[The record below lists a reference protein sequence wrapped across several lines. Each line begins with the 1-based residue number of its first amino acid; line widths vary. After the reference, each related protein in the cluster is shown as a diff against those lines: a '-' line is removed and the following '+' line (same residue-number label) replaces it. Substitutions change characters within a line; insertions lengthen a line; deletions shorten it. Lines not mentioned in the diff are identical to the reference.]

1 MTASLIICVRTKH
14 FHYEAIL
21 TVVNYQITCKV
32 IRYGAISK
40 GDFVNF
46 HHPTS
51 ISTLYQR
58 GITNNMGIK
67 VQSRLPSFIKNAA
80 DDSKTLENLLKKFLY
95 SNLFYALDEYLNSSS
110 T

>member
-1 MTASLIICVRTKH
+1 MCVCTKH
-14 FHYEAIL
+14 LHYGAIL
-21 TVVNYQITCKV
+21 AVVNYQITFKV

-46 HHPTS
+46 HHSTS
-51 ISTLYQR
+51 ISTQYQR

-67 VQSRLPSFIKNAA
+67 IHSRLPSFIKNAA
-80 DDSKTLENLLKKFLY
+80 GDSNTLKNLLKKFLY
-95 SNLFYALDEYLNSSS
+95 SNLLYALDEYLNSSS

>member
-1 MTASLIICVRTKH
+1 MCVRTKH
-14 FHYEAIL
+14 LHYEAIL
-21 TVVNYQITCKV
+21 AAVNYQITFKV
-32 IRYGAISK
+32 IRYGANSK

-51 ISTLYQR
+51 IPTLYQR

-67 VQSRLPSFIKNAA
+67 IHSVLLPFIKNTG
-80 DDSKTLENLLKKFLY
+80 DNSKTFKTLLKTFLY
-95 SNLFYALDEYLNSSS
+95 FNSFYILNEYLNSSS